1 MLKRSICHPQGGR
14 HGASDVLKS
23 VVCLPSGGTGW
34 TAVPDMKLARTS
46 LAAAAIDGHVYAIGG
61 QAGKEVFSSAEA
73 LDVGSGR
80 WTSAGHMHTERKYTS
95 AAVLHGE

>member
-1 MLKRSICHPQGGR
+1 
-14 HGASDVLKS
+14 
-23 VVCLPSGGTGW
+23 
-34 TAVPDMKLARTS
+34 MKLARTS

-80 WTSAGHMHTERKYTS
+80 WTSAGQMHTERKYTS